1 MKLLVVVDMQNDFVT
16 GALGTKEAEAI
27 VPAVAEKVRDAI
39 REGTPV
45 VFTQDTHGPDYLQTQ
60 EGQKLP
66 VPHCIRGTEGW
77 EIVPALQAYVMDRR
91 VFEKPAFGSLGLL
104 DYAAREDFSEI
115 EVIGLCTD
123 ICVIS
128 NVLLLK
134 AALPEAQI
142 SVDAACCAGVSSK
155 SHLNALAAMQVCQVQ
170 ILEPEAVLVG
180 QGKRTYAVEVPAD
193 GNKKI

>member
-27 VPAVAEKVRDAI
+27 VPAVAEKVREAI
-39 REGTPV
+39 QEGTTV

-115 EVIGLCTD
+115 EVIGLH
-123 ICVIS
+123 
-128 NVLLLK
+128 
-134 AALPEAQI
+134 P
-142 SVDAACCAGVSSK
+142 
-155 SHLNALAAMQVCQVQ
+155 
-170 ILEPEAVLVG
+170 
-180 QGKRTYAVEVPAD
+180 
-193 GNKKI
+193 